1 MELLKKLCLFSKS
14 FPSHPHQQLARQTDK
29 LHPKLM
35 PLVKPVLL

>member
-1 MELLKKLCLFSKS
+1 MELLKNCVCFQKFSKS
-14 FPSHPHQQLARQTDK
+14 PHQQLARQTDK